1 MIVECIHVP
10 QVASRQIGVQAG
22 LAHNLLECYLEVV
35 VAATRLPAVLREDVQ
50 KVSQVV
56 SLLDVAFADFVSVHL
71 KHVFVPQPHAVAVVK
86 KSHLLIGCE
95 IDIKVALGVVKK
107 KL

>member
-1 MIVECIHVP
+1 
-10 QVASRQIGVQAG
+10 
-22 LAHNLLECYLEVV
+22 
-35 VAATRLPAVLREDVQ
+35 
-50 KVSQVV
+50 VV